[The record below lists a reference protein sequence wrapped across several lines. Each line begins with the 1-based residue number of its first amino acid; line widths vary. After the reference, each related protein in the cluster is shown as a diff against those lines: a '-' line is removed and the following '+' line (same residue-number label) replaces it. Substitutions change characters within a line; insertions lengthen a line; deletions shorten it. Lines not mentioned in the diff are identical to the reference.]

1 MLKKNKTEKAAD
13 RGTTGDCLAGR
24 KVNLAN
30 KQQQRD
36 FAEEHVEITE
46 MWNPAGLYW
55 RGSRKAEKESETS

>member
-30 KQQQRD
+30 KQQQQRD
-36 FAEEHVEITE
+36 FAEKHVEITE
-46 MWNPAGLYW
+46 M
-55 RGSRKAEKESETS
+55 